1 GEFIYEQPVVSDV
14 GYIFKHALTR
24 DEAQKSL
31 LTDRRKLL
39 HERTA
44 QAIEALYHE
53 RLEDHYADL
62 AYHYGSGNNTAKA
75 VGYLFVAGKQAVDR
89 GAYAQSGMNAE
100 LALKL
105 IERLPEGVEQRRA
118 ELRVRLLEG
127 MAVSALYGMASTE
140 RLRAFKRVCEL
151 SEQLGDRSAEIQ

>member
-1 GEFIYEQPVVSDV
+1 RLHRLLDVLQAGEFIYEQPVVSDV

-44 QAIEALYHE
+44 QAIEALYHD

-62 AYHYGSGNNTAKA
+62 AYHYLRSNDGAKA
-75 VGYLFVAGKQAVDR
+75 GEDLLLSGKQAVD
-89 GAYAQSGMNAE
+89 
-100 LALKL
+100 
-105 IERLPEGVEQRRA
+105 
-118 ELRVRLLEG
+118 
-127 MAVSALYGMASTE
+127 
-140 RLRAFKRVCEL
+140 
-151 SEQLGDRSAEIQ
+151 